1 MAPDPTAAAIIL
13 AGGSGI
19 RFGGPLNKVY
29 RLLDDEPVLRW
40 SLRAFAEVVSTI
52 VVVSRPVDAELVAA
66 ACDGFTVLS
75 ADGGASRT
83 ESERSGLEALR
94 SSVDDGSI
102 DVIAI
107 HDGARPFV
115 TPTHIRDL
123 IAAARETGGAVPGTP
138 IAPGSAP
145 TDGSAAYELA
155 GHGTVTVQTPQVFQA
170 NLLFA
175 AYDFAPEA
183 QAPDTTQIVADYLP
197 TAITLIPSD
206 PQNRKITFPG
216 DLSQR

>member
-1 MAPDPTAAAIIL
+1 MPPDPTAAAIIL
-13 AGGSGI
+13 AGGSGT

-52 VVVSRPVDAELVAA
+52 VVVSRPVDAELVSSACEGFTFLAA
-66 ACDGFTVLS
+66 A
-75 ADGGASRT
+75 GGATRT
-83 ESERSGLEALR
+83 QSERSGLEALR
-94 SSVDDGSI
+94 DQVESGSI

-107 HDGARPFV
+107 HDGARPFI
-115 TPTHIRDL
+115 TPDHIRDL
-123 IAAARETGGAVPGTP
+123 ISAARETGGAVPGTVT
-138 IAPGSAP
+138 APGVTPS
-145 TDGSAAYELA
+145 DGSAAYELP

-183 QAPDTTQIVADYLP
+183 EAPDTTQIVADYLP

-216 DLSQR
+216 DL